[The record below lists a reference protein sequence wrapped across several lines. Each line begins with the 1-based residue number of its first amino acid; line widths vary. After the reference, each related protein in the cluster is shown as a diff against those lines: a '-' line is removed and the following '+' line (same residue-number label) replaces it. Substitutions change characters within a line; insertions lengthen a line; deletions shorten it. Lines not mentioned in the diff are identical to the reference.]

1 MVTFPLLPNQP
12 SKLKHIIII
21 FFSLNLLINKIKNV
35 SRNRSG
41 VNLHRF
47 VVNYKWNIWLSLVII
62 VKLPRDR
69 VKLHLLGG
77 GCIN

>member
-41 VNLHRF
+41 VN
-47 VVNYKWNIWLSLVII
+47 
-62 VKLPRDR
+62 
-69 VKLHLLGG
+69 
-77 GCIN
+77 